1 MNKCKKTLPIQSKN
15 LTVIK
20 NEILKKENLIAK
32 KPIEEREFP
41 LDEQQKIHL
50 NRNEERLILS
60 WINPFC

>member
-1 MNKCKKTLPIQSKN
+1 MNKCKKTLPLQSKN

-32 KPIEEREFP
+32 KPIEERGFL
-41 LDEQQKIHL
+41 LDKPQGTHL